1 MLCETFRQG
10 VKQMKSEK
18 LGLKGVM
25 RNILEESR
33 MVLPGVQALFGF
45 QLIAVFNAGFDSLS
59 LFDKD
64 VHLAALLLNIIAIG
78 CLMAPASYHRQVE
91 RDSVSDHLVLFSSRL
106 LCLGLIPLVASL
118 SLDCYVVCKAIT
130 DSTDDGIIA
139 GLFTLTALTLLWY
152 AVPQFERR
160 KRRLRDAENHQVL
173 ADIFE

>member
-1 MLCETFRQG
+1 MR
-10 VKQMKSEK
+10 SEK

-45 QLIAVFNAGFDSLS
+45 QLIAVFNPSFGSLS

-64 VHLAALLLNIIAIG
+64 VHLVALLLNILAIG
-78 CLMAPASYHRQVE
+78 CVMAPASYHRQVE
-91 RDSVSDHLVLFSSRL
+91 RESVSDHLVIFASRL

-118 SLDCYVVCKAIT
+118 SLDTYVVCKAIT
-130 DSTDDGIIA
+130 ESTDHGIIA
-139 GLFTLTALTLLWY
+139 GLFTFTSLALLWY
-152 AVPQFERR
+152 AIPQFERR
-160 KRRLRDAENHQVL
+160 RRRVKQEENHQVL